1 MENSNKQQSSGLT
14 GFFDIFLNKLKE
26 QSFIIVLMLGAIYFQ
41 NKMFTQRIDK
51 HEIIEA
57 KQEAIIEKMT
67 EENKK
72 LSLEREQYL
81 KEQRD
86 KFVDEYIDILKNK

>member
-1 MENSNKQQSSGLT
+1 
-14 GFFDIFLNKLKE
+14 
-26 QSFIIVLMLGAIYFQ
+26 MLGAIYFQ

>member
-1 MENSNKQQSSGLT
+1 MKQPEGNTGLG
-14 GFFDIFLNKLKE
+14 GFFDIFLSKLKE
-26 QSFIIVLMLGAIYFQ
+26 QSFIIVLMLGALYFQ
-41 NKMFTQRIDK
+41 NRMFTQRIDK
-51 HEIIEA
+51 HELIEA
-57 KQEAIIEKMT
+57 KQEATIDKMI

-72 LSLEREQYL
+72 LNLDREEYL

>member
-1 MENSNKQQSSGLT
+1 MKQPESSTGLS

-26 QSFIIVLMLGAIYFQ
+26 QSFIIVLMLGVIYFQ
-41 NKMFTQRIDK
+41 NRMFTQRIAK
-51 HEIIEA
+51 HELIEA
-57 KQEAIIEKMT
+57 KQEATIDKMI

-72 LSLEREQYL
+72 LNLDREQYL